1 MAYLAFRQTT
11 PEQRAVF
18 LETIASEIDALDDQ
32 FIATVCQETALPEA
46 RIRGERGRTTGQLR
60 LFAQVLRRGDY
71 LGARIDLALP
81 ERQPLPRP
89 DLRQYK
95 IGVGPV
101 AVFGASNFP
110 LAFLLRVAIPLQH
123 LRLDVQL
130 L

>member
-1 MAYLAFRQTT
+1 M
-11 PEQRAVF
+11 
-18 LETIASEIDALDDQ
+18 
-32 FIATVCQETALPEA
+32 PEA

-101 AVFGASNFP
+101 AVFGASNFLP
-110 LAFLLRVAIPLQH
+110 FLLRVAIPLQH
-123 LRLDVQL
+123 LLLDVQL

>member
-1 MAYLAFRQTT
+1 MRLMTSLLQQSVKKLLCRKRVFAVNVGGPQVNYAYF
-11 PEQRAVF
+11 
-18 LETIASEIDALDDQ
+18 
-32 FIATVCQETALPEA
+32 
-46 RIRGERGRTTGQLR
+46 
-60 LFAQVLRRGDY
+60 QVLRRGDY

-123 LRLDVQL
+123 LLLDVQL